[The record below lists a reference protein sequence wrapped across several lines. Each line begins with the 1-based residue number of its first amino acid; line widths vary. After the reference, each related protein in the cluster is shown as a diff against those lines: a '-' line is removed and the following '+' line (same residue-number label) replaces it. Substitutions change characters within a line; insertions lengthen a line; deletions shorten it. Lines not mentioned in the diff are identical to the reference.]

1 MEGPRPADDTAPAH
15 DLARYGHP
23 APVTEHDTA
32 TGAGTASADV
42 AAAATAASAAD
53 GASATGTATG
63 AAAASTAAA
72 STGPG
77 APAASDAATRPRPA
91 TGPGPATGSGA
102 PAGSGAATASGAP
115 AGAAPEPGGPARYAP
130 HRDAPTPVT
139 GPGAATEGASR
150 GDALAGTAAGPASA
164 TGPAPATG
172 AAVADPAPASGTQG
186 APAAGTGTGPVSALG
201 DEAAPAARTA
211 PTPGGEAA
219 PGSPPGPAALGRGV
233 LLWAVLALPAVTADR
248 LGMNEPR
255 PLWQQLAGLA
265 VLAAAAALSRRQ
277 PLASFALTAALG
289 LAATPALFSVSYGPA
304 LGVFAVLLGLR
315 APRSRPAVAAFVAI
329 ALVGTARIALVGV
342 DPPPE
347 WLVLTGTLLF
357 GCVFPWLC
365 GRYWR
370 QSRALAEAGWLKAAR
385 LEDEQRHAEERAR
398 LRERARIAQDMHD
411 SLGHELSLLALR
423 AAALQVSPGL
433 ATDHRAAAADLR
445 AAAADAT
452 DHLHRIIGVL
462 REDDEPVPLAPAGES
477 VRQLVARAAESGL
490 PVRWEEPSDTTAAE
504 VPEPGGVTSH
514 LLHRVVREALT
525 NAARHAPGAPVVVA
539 VRNHAHGTTV
549 TVTNG
554 PATQEAT
561 ATRGGSGLLGLRAA
575 VTSVGGDFRAGPHA
589 EGFRVRAYVPAQ
601 RSTTSARQPAG
612 SPAGTLTAVTAPFT
626 RARRRVALGLGAA
639 AGAGAVLVGAA
650 FGWYA
655 YTETHSVL
663 TPAAY
668 AKLRPGTPY
677 DEVAP
682 VLPDREAH
690 DPPTDRAPAPP
701 AGAHCR
707 YYRAS
712 GELLVSIDHFRLC
725 FDTPGRQGRL
735 ISKDVVPGVGRP
747 DPDREESTENGGP
760 TR

>member
-1 MEGPRPADDTAPAH
+1 M
-15 DLARYGHP
+15 
-23 APVTEHDTA
+23 
-32 TGAGTASADV
+32 
-42 AAAATAASAAD
+42 
-53 GASATGTATG
+53 
-63 AAAASTAAA
+63 
-72 STGPG
+72 
-77 APAASDAATRPRPA
+77 
-91 TGPGPATGSGA
+91 
-102 PAGSGAATASGAP
+102 
-115 AGAAPEPGGPARYAP
+115 
-130 HRDAPTPVT
+130 
-139 GPGAATEGASR
+139 
-150 GDALAGTAAGPASA
+150 
-164 TGPAPATG
+164 
-172 AAVADPAPASGTQG
+172 
-186 APAAGTGTGPVSALG
+186 
-201 DEAAPAARTA
+201 
-211 PTPGGEAA
+211 
-219 PGSPPGPAALGRGV
+219 
-233 LLWAVLALPAVTADR
+233 LALPAVTADR

-315 APRSRPAVAAFVAI
+315 APRSRPAVTAFVAV

-504 VPEPGGVTSH
+504 VPEPGGVTAH

-701 AGAHCR
+701 AGGHCR

>member
-63 AAAASTAAA
+63 AAAASTVAAA
-72 STGPG
+72 TGPG
-77 APAASDAATRPRPA
+77 APAGS
-91 TGPGPATGSGA
+91 GPATGSGA
-102 PAGSGAATASGAP
+102 PAGSGAATAPGAP
-115 AGAAPEPGGPARYAP
+115 AGAAPEPGGPARRVP
-130 HRDAPTPVT
+130 HRDAPTPGT
-139 GPGAATEGASR
+139 GPGAATEGASD
-150 GDALAGTAAGPASA
+150 GDALTGTAAGPAPA
-164 TGPAPATG
+164 TSSAPATG
-172 AAVADPAPASGTQG
+172 AAVADPAPASGTQDAPASGTQG
-186 APAAGTGTGPVSALG
+186 APAAGTGPASALG
-201 DEAAPAARTA
+201 DEDALGPAARTA
-211 PTPGGEAA
+211 PTPGGEVA
-219 PGSPPGPAALGRGV
+219 PGPPPGPAALGRGV